1 MTITTKNFVTSDNR
15 LLKARVSKNGFE
27 QVKINGKWVNLDIK
41 GRYIKTKTLYVTK
54 VNHKSSVK
62 KDFTEGKRYQVS
74 LHAGFGSSAG
84 YIFDNEGHAWQ
95 LYRDEDVGF
104 VSLCGTYRWE
114 AQYK

>member
-74 LHAGFGSSAG
+74 LHAGLGSNAG